1 MSKKI
6 LIIGGTYFLGRVFS
20 ILAYR
25 EGYELTFI
33 NRGRFSMKNLGEHI
47 HEFVCDRHD
56 TVRLRTL
63 ELDTD
68 YDALVDF
75 CAYAPSD
82 IQTLCDA
89 LPCHFTQ
96 YIYLSTADVYERAPG
111 IKKEDAPQQTIQPLN
126 EVGLYTY
133 RKMLLE
139 KELQKVHEQNH
150 FAYTILRPAF
160 VFGPYNYAPRESWF
174 IQNVIQNHSVY
185 YPSDSTGHFQMI
197 YVKDAAEAIIRCI
210 QSEKSHNEAYNL
222 SAPEVLTYRT
232 FLDELHNAS
241 DVDFTEQNVTV
252 ARSLTARIPFP
263 FPLTEAESELFDG
276 SKLTDELS
284 LTYTPFSEAL
294 AATYRSMKG
303 IYL

>member
-1 MSKKI
+1 MQLHDI
-6 LIIGGTYFLGRVFS
+6 LQ
-20 ILAYR
+20 
-25 EGYELTFI
+25 
-33 NRGRFSMKNLGEHI
+33 
-47 HEFVCDRHD
+47 
-56 TVRLRTL
+56 LRTSVIL
-63 ELDTD
+63 PEAISDGGLAPTTDTSLFLTT
-68 YDALVDF
+68 YRGGSHL
-75 CAYAPSD
+75 PSD
-82 IQTLCDA
+82 INLLAASLSNKVDFLLIELA
-89 LPCHFTQ
+89 D
-96 YIYLSTADVYERAPG
+96 INIISTAKKLDANDVFIYSA
-111 IKKEDAPQQTIQPLN
+111 IIHIQPLN

-197 YVKDAAEAIIRCI
+197 YIKDAAEAIIRCI

-294 AATYRSMKG
+294 AATYRAMKG

>member
-1 MSKKI
+1 MNYDSFIAVFGMFGSSNNHIRISISNLKPRKAFS
-6 LIIGGTYFLGRVFS
+6 LKCFLPGNVVADLNIKLLVAS
-20 ILAYR
+20 LS
-25 EGYELTFI
+25 
-33 NRGRFSMKNLGEHI
+33 NK
-47 HEFVCDRHD
+47 
-56 TVRLRTL
+56 
-63 ELDTD
+63 
-68 YDALVDF
+68 VDF
-75 CAYAPSD
+75 LLIELAD
-82 IQTLCDA
+82 IN
-89 LPCHFTQ
+89 
-96 YIYLSTADVYERAPG
+96 IISTAKKLDANDVFIYSA
-111 IKKEDAPQQTIQPLN
+111 IIHIQPLN

-210 QSEKSHNEAYNL
+210 QSEKNHNEAYNL

-294 AATYRSMKG
+294 AATYRAMKG